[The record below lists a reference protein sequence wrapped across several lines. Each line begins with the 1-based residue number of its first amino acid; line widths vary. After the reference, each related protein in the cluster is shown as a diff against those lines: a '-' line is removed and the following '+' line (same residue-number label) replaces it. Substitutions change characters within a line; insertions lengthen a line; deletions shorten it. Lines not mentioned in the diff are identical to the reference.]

1 LSGLGVL
8 TGLRSEARLVEAAGR
23 AAGLSVR
30 VAVGGLDRAAAAE
43 RARQLAAAGPE
54 LMVSFGLAGGL
65 RAGLAPGALVCPAAL
80 VPPTG
85 ARRSVPFAGRAAL
98 VQALDAAAD
107 AVAASDAPVADPAAK
122 RALAAR
128 TQAGIVDM
136 ESHLL
141 AEAAEA
147 AGRPWLVLR
156 AVCDPVERGVP
167 AAVTRALGADGR
179 VRPAAL
185 PGLLAHPLAV
195 ARLARDSRH
204 AHRALARAAQ
214 ALCRQLAA

>member
-1 LSGLGVL
+1 MSGLAVL

-23 AAGLSVR
+23 AAGLPVR
-30 VAVGGLDRAAAAE
+30 VAVGGLDRAATAE
-43 RARQLAAAGPE
+43 RARELAAAAPE

-65 RAGLAPGALVCPAAL
+65 RVGLRPGTLVCPAAL
-80 VPPTG
+80 VPPAG
-85 ARRSVPFAGRAAL
+85 ARRTVPFAGRAAL
-98 VQALDAAAD
+98 VQALGAAED
-107 AVAASDAPVADPAAK
+107 AVAGSHAPVPDPAAK

-128 TQAGIVDM
+128 TGAGIVDM

-156 AVCDPVERGVP
+156 AVCDPVDRRVP
-167 AAVTRALGADGR
+167 EAVTRALDATGG

-195 ARLARDSRH
+195 TRLAGDSRR

-214 ALCRQLAA
+214 ALCRPPA